1 VSCHVFPNLS
11 ITKDKGHT
19 KKQKAKMSIRTQLDD
34 VVTQNAI
41 QAAESTNVVP
51 VRALTARKAGAG
63 PTSALGVESSAVTQA
78 GALVVTA
85 TNGLVVP
92 PVYLGVITSAQSG
105 AMNTRAT
112 ALPITK
118 SGATHF
124 IQADPVEN
132 LYLRLPAAASSA
144 GFKVK
149 FVSLATA
156 TTSSTVSIYT
166 ASVDTTL
173 TNRFYNFIGNLRQA
187 ANAASVG
194 AATRTLLVVTT
205 WPVGD
210 VLEFECDGYN
220 WVVSGYVASGATLV
234 FSTPSA

>member
-1 VSCHVFPNLS
+1 
-11 ITKDKGHT
+11 
-19 KKQKAKMSIRTQLDD
+19 MSIRTQLDD
-34 VVTQNAI
+34 VVTQNGILTAGPGD
-41 QAAESTNVVP
+41 VVP
-51 VRALTARKAGAG
+51 ARALTARKAGAG

-92 PVYLGVITSAQSG
+92 PVYLGLITSAQSS

-149 FVSLATA
+149 FVSHVTA
-156 TTSSTVSIYT
+156 TGTTSIYT
-166 ASVDTTL
+166 ASVDTTA
-173 TNRFYNFIGNLRQA
+173 TNRFYSAIGNLRQTS
-187 ANAASVG
+187 NVASLG
-194 AATRTLLVVTT
+194 AITRTLLVVTA

-220 WVVSGYVASGATLV
+220 WVVSGYVASGSAIA
-234 FSTPSA
+234 FYTPAA